1 MRKFRFHIG
10 SFVILIL
17 LFAVCLAALREANE
31 IWDSSV
37 STLTLTG
44 GPSETHLPRETRRSN
59 SAPGWRSFSVPY
71 LTRQDQGKAAARA
84 AFV

>member
-10 SFVILIL
+10 SFVILIP

-37 STLTLTG
+37 FTLTLTG
-44 GPSETHLPRETRRSN
+44 GAFRHPSSPGFQRPIFLVRPEGPIQRRAGGLFPS
-59 SAPGWRSFSVPY
+59 R
-71 LTRQDQGKAAARA
+71 T
-84 AFV
+84 

>member
-37 STLTLTG
+37 FTLTLTG
-44 GPSETHLPRETRRSN
+44 GPSDTHLPRASRDPS
-59 SAPGWRSFSVPY
+59 SS
-71 LTRQDQGKAAARA
+71 
-84 AFV
+84 